1 MSRLQINAR
10 YPREVLRTVRNE
22 IFKCL
27 TLKKTPVLDG
37 IALELVSWKH
47 CLN

>member
-22 IFKCL
+22 IFNCL

-37 IALELVSWKH
+37 IALELVS
-47 CLN
+47 